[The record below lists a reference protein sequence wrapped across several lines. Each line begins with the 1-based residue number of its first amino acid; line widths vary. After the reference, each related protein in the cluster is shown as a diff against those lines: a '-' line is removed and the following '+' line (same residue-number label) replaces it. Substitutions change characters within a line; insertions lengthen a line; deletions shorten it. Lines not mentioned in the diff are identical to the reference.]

1 MYLRFVFTCLQD
13 VFTVVVQS
21 FAKLDDT
28 EGPLFAKRVSILET
42 VAKVQSCVLMLDLDY
57 DDLILQTFDHFLS
70 TVRYGMYFSVYLLI
84 SIVSI

>member
-57 DDLILQTFDHFLS
+57 DDLILQTFDHFFS